1 MKKIFSFF
9 AAMMLLVSTA
19 SATTVYCKMTQSW
32 WTADGAAVAV
42 YHWGGETAGT
52 TWPGVRMAPVAGE
65 EGVWSYD
72 VPADIT
78 GLIFVRV
85 NGGGDVA
92 DWGAKTK
99 DLTFPTDGKN
109 LFTITNEEPTWGSP
123 GCDGVWS
130 VYNTWAEVAFTEAV
144 TADDLA
150 ADASFSAK
158 AGENM
163 FTITVTDP
171 DNKMVIDANPARFGT
186 AEAYTDYTH
195 RLKSGGKSSA
205 TKNFITATIPAD
217 GQLRIAVRTGS
228 NSATDRNLVIM
239 QGETELY
246 NKAVV
251 EADTIES
258 VSPRTYKYI
267 TVDVKAG
274 SAVLSYPTNG
284 INFYAF
290 AFKAAA
296 GDEPQPQQDAPAA
309 APAAPTYPAEQVK
322 AVYSATY
329 NADCNFQD
337 WGSGTGYAQEE
348 YGKKFVTNAMGYFG
362 LDGFKLDCSAMEKL
376 HIDLWVAANAS
387 VNLVPIYGG
396 EGLATDDKHGKVV
409 ELEGGKWNSIDLSL
423 ATDFAG
429 LDLSSIFQFKID
441 NAANLTFWMN
451 NLYFYTTV
459 APSVDLEDG
468 YYLIGLN
475 GWTVYDL
482 KAADKFAPNQDADGE
497 FMLSTTLKTGDE
509 FKVVAVAGDSISAW
523 YPGAAGNYK
532 VDYAHA
538 GEKTIYFR
546 PAGGQDGWYEGVI
559 YVPET
564 ENACPFTTWFAVG
577 DTWDT
582 ETESYLEW
590 DAENHKAI
598 IHINVDK
605 NGQWRAQVKYQGP
618 VAEVGK
624 CYRVALK
631 MKANHAL
638 NNVTVK
644 YQDNVEMIYCS
655 DIALAENTEYVFDS
669 IAAGIAGGNGILVLD
684 FGFAKTGDIIEL
696 YDVVVEET
704 ACAAPVEEAEYY
716 LVGTMTEWTVVKE
729 AQYTF
734 AATET
739 EGEYALA
746 TTLTEGQ
753 GIKVVGVQG
762 ETQTWYPEGMGN
774 EYVVD
779 AAHAG
784 AVTIYFR
791 PAGNAEWAAF
801 GGYIYVA
808 VAEGIQNTA
817 TEMKAV
823 KTVINGQLVI
833 IKGDKIFNATGAQIR

>member
-32 WTADGAAVAV
+32 WTADGAAVGIH
-42 YHWGGETAGT
+42 HWGGTTAAT

-72 VPADIT
+72 VPADVE

-85 NGGGDVA
+85 NASGDIA

-99 DLTFPTDGKN
+99 NLALPTDGKN
-109 LFTITNEEPTWGSP
+109 LFTITNEEQTWGDP

-130 VYNTWAEVAFTEAV
+130 VYNTWAEVAFTAPAA
-144 TADDLA
+144 ADDIA
-150 ADASFSAK
+150 ENASFSAK

-195 RLKSGGKSSA
+195 RLKTGGKSSA

-296 GDEPQPQQDAPAA
+296 VEPQPQQDAPAA

-322 AVYSATY
+322 AIYSATY
-329 NADCNFQD
+329 NADCNFGE
-337 WGSGTGYAQEE
+337 WGSGTAYTQEE
-348 YGKKFVTNAMGYFG
+348 FGKKYVTTGLGYFG
-362 LDGFKLDCSAMEKL
+362 LEFTGMDCSAMEAL
-376 HIDLWVAANAS
+376 HLDVWAAEDLSLRV
-387 VNLVPIYGG
+387 VPIHGGTEVGMAVSVYGQQ
-396 EGLATDDKHGKVV
+396 
-409 ELEGGKWNSIDLSL
+409 WNSIDIPLEYFEGVTNWSNVYQ
-423 ATDFAG
+423 
-429 LDLSSIFQFKID
+429 IKID
-441 NAANLTFWMN
+441 QAANLTFWLN
-451 NLYFYTTV
+451 NVYFYTTV
-459 APSVDLEDG
+459 APTVDLADG
-468 YYLIGLN
+468 YYLIGRK
-475 GWTVYDL
+475 GWTVYDIVETE
-482 KAADKFAPNQDADGE
+482 KFTVNPENAAEYGLA
-497 FMLSTTLKTGDE
+497 TTLVEGDK
-509 FKVVAVAGDSISAW
+509 FKVVAVANNEIATW
-523 YPGAAGNYK
+523 YPDGMDNEYV
-532 VDYAHA
+532 VDRAHA
-538 GEKTIYFR
+538 GEKIIYFR
-546 PAGGQDGWYEGVI
+546 PDNQGGEDWYAGCI
-559 YVPET
+559 YVPAT
-564 ENACPFTTWFAVG
+564 EGLSPISAQFWTHGWATDNESSAV
-577 DTWDT
+577 
-582 ETESYLEW
+582 W
-590 DAENHKAI
+590 DAENQKI
-598 IHINVDK
+598 TVNIVLGK
-605 NGQWRAQVKYQGP
+605 SEQWQAQVKYYGP
-618 VAEVGK
+618 VAEADK
-624 CYRVALK
+624 CYRVSFK
-631 MKANHAL
+631 MKANKAV
-638 NNVTVK
+638 NGAVAK
-644 YQDNVEMIYCS
+644 YQDNAEMVFVS
-655 DIALAENTEYVFDS
+655 KNLVANVEYVLDTVVP
-669 IAAGIAGGNGILVLD
+669 GKAGGNGVLVYD
-684 FGFAKTGDIIEL
+684 FGYAEAETTIEISNI
-696 YDVVVEET
+696 VI
-704 ACAAPVEEAEYY
+704 EEAICPEPPAEESVYY
-716 LVGTMTEWTVVKE
+716 LVGTMTGWQVVPE

-784 AVTIYFR
+784 EKTIYFR

-801 GGYIYVA
+801 GGYIYIEA
-808 VAEGIQNTA
+808 TQGIENTA
-817 TEMKAV
+817 AEVKAV

>member
-19 SATTVYCKMTQSW
+19 SATTVYCKMDKAW
-32 WTADGAAVAV
+32 WTADNAAVAV
-42 YHWGGETAGT
+42 HYWGGEAST
-52 TWPGVRMAPVAGE
+52 TWPGVRMEAVAGA

-72 VPADIT
+72 VPADVT
-78 GLIFVRV
+78 NLIFVRV
-85 NGGGDVA
+85 NASGDIA

-99 DLTFPTDGKN
+99 DLTLPTDGKN
-109 LFTITNEEPTWGSP
+109 LFTITNEEPTWGDP

-130 VYNTWAEVAFTEAV
+130 VYNTWAEVAFTAPAA
-144 TADDLA
+144 ADDIA
-150 ADASFSAK
+150 ENASFSAK

-296 GDEPQPQQDAPAA
+296 GETPQPQQDAPDA
-309 APAAPTYPAEQVK
+309 APAAPTYPAEQVR

-329 NADCNFQD
+329 NADCNFGE
-337 WGSGTGYAQEE
+337 WGSGTAYTQEE
-348 YGKKFVTNAMGYFG
+348 FGKKYVTTGLGYFG
-362 LDGFKLDCSAMEKL
+362 LEFTGMNCSEMKALHLDVW
-376 HIDLWVAANAS
+376 IAADATIRVVPIHGGTEVGVT
-387 VNLVPIYGG
+387 VNLAGQ
-396 EGLATDDKHGKVV
+396 
-409 ELEGGKWNSIDLSL
+409 KWNVIDIP
-423 ATDFAG
+423 
-429 LDLSSIFQFKID
+429 LSSFEGVTNWSNVYQIKID
-441 NAANLTFWMN
+441 QAANLTFWLN
-451 NLYFYTTV
+451 NVYFYTTV
-459 APSVDLEDG
+459 APSVDLADG

-577 DTWDT
+577 DTWDI

-716 LVGTMTEWTVVKE
+716 LVGTMTDWTVVKE

-791 PAGNAEWAAF
+791 PAGNDEWAAF

-808 VAEGIQNTA
+808 VAEGIQTTA

-833 IKGDKIFNATGAQIR
+833 IKGDKIYNAVGTQIR